1 MSDGRPLRIALASFA
16 EKPEG
21 EGGEG
26 LVSAALAERGACPEW
41 VVWNDPAVD
50 WSGYD
55 LIVIRCTWDY
65 PDRLDAFRAW
75 VNAPAVA
82 TRVVNPPNL
91 VLANLHKGY
100 LADMGDIAV
109 PTVVIPAGM
118 TVDLGLLRWPQ
129 VVVKPAVGVGG
140 IGAVRAATQ
149 ADLERLTLAP
159 SGAVDAIVQPYLA
172 SVEDYGE
179 VSVVCIEGEP
189 SHAVHKLPAAGEFR
203 IHDHWG
209 GTAEPV
215 ELAAADVA
223 VARAALG
230 TLHSTPA
237 YARVDLIHDGERPR
251 VIELELIEPYLW
263 FELAPHA
270 AGRLADTVLR
280 RARHR

>member
-1 MSDGRPLRIALASFA
+1 MSARPPRIALASFA
-16 EKPEG
+16 GKPGG

-26 LVSAALAERGACPEW
+26 LLSAALTERGACPEW
-41 VVWNDPAVD
+41 AVWNDPAVD
-50 WSGYD
+50 WSAYD

-65 PDRLDAFRAW
+65 PDHVDAFRGW
-75 VNAPAVA
+75 VHSPGVA
-82 TRVVNPPNL
+82 TRVVNSPNL

-100 LADMGDIAV
+100 LADMGDVAV

-118 TVDLGLLRWPQ
+118 TIDLGLLRWSQ

-140 IGAVRAATQ
+140 VGAVRAATQ
-149 ADLERLTLAP
+149 ADLDALTLAP

-172 SVEDYGE
+172 TVEAHGE

-189 SHAVHKLPAAGEFR
+189 THAVHKFPAAGECR
-203 IHDHWG
+203 IHDYWG
-209 GTAEPV
+209 GSVEPTP
-215 ELAAADVA
+215 LAPDDVA

-230 TLHSTPA
+230 GLRSTPA

-270 AGRLADTVLR
+270 AARLADALLR
-280 RARHR
+280 RARHH